1 MANNRRVKV
10 NEGIFNAVKILVD
23 KGGTLKEV
31 ASYFGLSTFTVGII
45 RDSENLDEYKNTLLA
60 RNNAIRAKKKKPE
73 TKEQPKE
80 ELKEQAA
87 QVVEHR
93 QTVTVQATHYMMQ
106 EMQKTNELLTLIS
119 RKLAF
124 IVDELT
130 GVKS

>member
-1 MANNRRVKV
+1 MANKRRTKV
-10 NEGIFNAVKILVD
+10 NEGIFNAVKILLE

-31 ASYFGLSTFTVGII
+31 ASYMGLSTFTVGII
-45 RDSENLDEYKNTLLA
+45 RDSENLSEYKNTLIA
-60 RNNAIRAKKKKPE
+60 RNNAIRAKQKKPE
-73 TKEQPKE
+73 TKEQPKDE
-80 ELKEQAA
+80 PKEQAT

-93 QTVTVQATHYMMQ
+93 QVVTVQATHYMMQ